1 MILPLP
7 VIYIIESTFHTV
19 NVACIGCLMNN
30 EPVSHELHL
39 ERELDIL
46 QSVMNGA
53 KNSHLVYLDC
63 DFNFV
68 RVNETYAK
76 TCGYRPDEM
85 VGKNHFVLYPHA
97 ENEAIF
103 CRVRDTGEPAE
114 FYDKP
119 FEYPDKPHLGITYW
133 DWTLTPVK
141 NRDGRVTGLVFA
153 LIETTARKRTE
164 EQLKELSQRLNH
176 HLNASPLAVIEW
188 GPEMR
193 IIRWSGAA
201 EQIFGWKAEE
211 VLGKRSEDFNLVYEQ
226 DEAQVAI
233 ITSEL
238 QNGKN
243 PHRFSANRNHRKNG
257 SIINCE
263 WYNSALR
270 DPSGSVRSVLS
281 LVLDVTDRVKL
292 EKSLQQHSA
301 KLETMV
307 AQRTAELRDKD
318 RLLLHQNRMA
328 AMGEM
333 ISSIAHQWRQPLN
346 TLGLHIQSLALF
358 QNSENYKE
366 QFLDPTIKDAM
377 NLIQHMSQTIDDF
390 RNFFKPD
397 KDMVVFCIKT
407 AIQNAIALVH
417 ESFSHNRIQVITNLD
432 DDLWIKGYPNEFS
445 QALLN
450 ILQNARDAFA
460 GCNITNGVVTISS
473 IIENGKVTITIS
485 DNAGGI
491 PEDVISKIF
500 EPYFSTKG
508 TQGTGIG
515 LYMARSIIETNMG
528 GRITARNQTDGAE
541 FSIVVPLA
549 TPPIR
554 TPS

>member
-1 MILPLP
+1 MTTKLFEPALDVP
-7 VIYIIESTFHTV
+7 
-19 NVACIGCLMNN
+19 MKN
-30 EPVSHELHL
+30 EVVSHELHL

-46 QSVMNGA
+46 QAVMNGA

-76 TCGYRPDEM
+76 ICGYRPDEM

-103 CRVRDTGEPAE
+103 ARVRDTGQSAE
-114 FYDKP
+114 FHDKP
-119 FEYPDKPHLGITYW
+119 FEFPDKPHLGITYW

-141 NRDGRVTGLVFA
+141 NRDGQVTGLVFS

-211 VLGKRSEDFNLVYEQ
+211 VLGKRSEDFNIIYEQ
-226 DEAQVAI
+226 DEVQVAI

-243 PHRFSANRNHRKNG
+243 PHRFSANRNYRKNG

-270 DPSGSVRSVLS
+270 DPSGEVRSILS
-281 LVLDVTDRVKL
+281 LVLDVTDRIKL

-301 KLETMV
+301 TLETMV
-307 AQRTAELRDKD
+307 AQRTAELREKD

-333 ISSIAHQWRQPLN
+333 INSIAHQWRQPLN

-358 QNSENYKE
+358 QNSEDYKE

-377 NLIQHMSQTIDDF
+377 KLIQHMSQTIDDF

-417 ESFSHNRIQVITNLD
+417 ESFSHNRIQVITHLD
-432 DDLWIKGYPNEFS
+432 DDLWITGYPNEFS

-450 ILQNARDAFA
+450 ILQNAKDEFVARD
-460 GCNITNGVVTISS
+460 ITSGVVTISS
-473 IIENGKVTITIS
+473 IIEKGEVTITLS

-491 PEDVISKIF
+491 PEEVLSKIF
-500 EPYFSTKG
+500 DPYFSTKG

-528 GRITARNQTDGAE
+528 GRITARNQTEGAE
-541 FSIVVPLA
+541 FIIVVPLA
-549 TPPIR
+549 TPPIEA
-554 TPS
+554 PS

>member
-1 MILPLP
+1 
-7 VIYIIESTFHTV
+7 
-19 NVACIGCLMNN
+19 MNN
-30 EPVSHELHL
+30 KPVSHELHL
-39 ERELDIL
+39 EREFDIL

-63 DFNFV
+63 NFNFV

-103 CRVRDTGEPAE
+103 SRVRDTGEPAE

-119 FEYPDKPHLGITYW
+119 FEYPDKPQLGITYW

-141 NRDGRVTGLVFA
+141 NRDGQVIGLVFS

-201 EQIFGWKAEE
+201 EQIFGWKPEE
-211 VLGKRSEDFNLVYEQ
+211 VLGKRSEDFHLIYEQ

-233 ITSEL
+233 ISSEL
-238 QNGKN
+238 QKGKN
-243 PHRFSANRNHRKNG
+243 PPRFLANRNYRKNG

-270 DPSGSVRSVLS
+270 DPSGSVRSILS
-281 LVLDVTDRVKL
+281 LVLDVTDRIKL

-301 KLETMV
+301 TLETMV
-307 AQRTAELRDKD
+307 VQRTAELREKDK
-318 RLLLHQNRMA
+318 LLLHQNRMA

-333 ISSIAHQWRQPLN
+333 INSIAHQWRQPLN

-358 QNSENYKE
+358 QNSEDYKE

-407 AIQNAIALVH
+407 AIKNAIALVH
-417 ESFSHNRIQVITNLD
+417 ESFSHNRIKIITHLD
-432 DDLWIKGYPNEFS
+432 DDLWITGYPNEFS

-450 ILQNARDAFA
+450 ILQNARDEFL
-460 GCNITNGVVTISS
+460 GRDITNGVVTISS
-473 IIENGKVTITIS
+473 IIENGEVTITLS

-528 GRITARNQTDGAE
+528 GRITARNNTEGAE
-541 FSIVVPLA
+541 FIIILPLA
-549 TPPIR
+549 TPPIEA
-554 TPS
+554 PS